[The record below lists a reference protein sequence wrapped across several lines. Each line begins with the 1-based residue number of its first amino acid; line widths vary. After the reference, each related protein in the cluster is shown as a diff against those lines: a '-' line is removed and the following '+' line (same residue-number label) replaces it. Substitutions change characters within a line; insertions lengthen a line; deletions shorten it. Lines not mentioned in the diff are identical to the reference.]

1 MAPKHSSTLILASTT
16 GFPFYFVLISTIL
29 LITFKALNGLAPSQI
44 KDSLKPYRPGRSL
57 RSVNAAVCW
66 LESKGDRTSP
76 VRDLT
81 RNLILFGARFK
92 WFQSNYSLFIPW
104 CFIMFCCL
112 IWFAL
117 FLSAVDFSFQKS
129 NVVVCIIFLQ
139 NLGFFA
145 SRLQK
150 GL

>member
-57 RSVNAAVCW
+57 RSVNAA
-66 LESKGDRTSP
+66 LLADLTSP

-92 WFQSNYSLFIPW
+92 LFQSNYSLFIPW

-129 NVVVCIIFLQ
+129 NVVVCIILLQ